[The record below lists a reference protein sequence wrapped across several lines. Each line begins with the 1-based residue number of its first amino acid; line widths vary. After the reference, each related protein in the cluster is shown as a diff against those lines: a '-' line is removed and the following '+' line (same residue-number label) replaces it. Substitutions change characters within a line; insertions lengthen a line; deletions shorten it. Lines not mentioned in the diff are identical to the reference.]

1 MAITC
6 GFYATIIARERA
18 ADESDVGADVV
29 KRIAE
34 EGGGEEEATREEEE
48 EENGSASAATGAAE

>member
-48 EENGSASAATGAAE
+48 ENGSASAATGAAE